1 MRNFA
6 SYFRVLLFLTIAYVI
21 CEILIEDSEAYPIAL
36 LNPYVLA
43 GLGLFML
50 ILIALETVL
59 GAIQGLADQMITA
72 EQKAKLEEAKKE
84 RAANTWF
91 KRLLKHLWK
100 AKPLDDK
107 SVLLEDHD
115 YDGIREL
122 DNPLPPWWLYL
133 FYGTL
138 IFGAVYMVRFHVLDG
153 PTQYEEFESKMAL
166 AQSEIEQYQ
175 ASLPQ
180 KKDLVIS
187 EDEAMLAA
195 GKKIFTMYCQVC
207 HRPDGGGSIGP
218 NLTDAYWIMGGTLND
233 VYDVISNG
241 GRPGKGMVAWKNSL
255 NKTQIEEVS
264 NYIMSLRGTNPPNPK
279 APQGE
284 EFIIETTPSTAIDSL
299 AIDSI

>member
-1 MRNFA
+1 MRTFA

-59 GAIQGLADQMITA
+59 GAIQGLADQMISA

-91 KRLLKHLWK
+91 KRLLKHMWK
-100 AKPLDDK
+100 SKPLEDK
-107 SVLLEDHD
+107 SVLIEDHD

-138 IFGAVYMVRFHVLDG
+138 IFGVVYLVRFHVLDG
-153 PTQYEEFESKMAL
+153 PTQYEEFDSEMVL
-166 AQSEIEQYQ
+166 AQTEIEQYQ

-180 KKDLVIS
+180 EKDLVIS

-233 VYDVISNG
+233 VFDVVSNG
-241 GRPGKGMVAWKNSL
+241 GRSGKGMVAWKNSL

-264 NYIMSLRGTNPPNPK
+264 NYVMSLQGTNPPNPK
-279 APQGE
+279 APEGE
-284 EFIIETTPSTAIDSL
+284 EFVIEAIPSATIDSL
-299 AIDSI
+299 SIDSI

>member
-36 LNPYVLA
+36 LNPYILA

-59 GAIQGLADQMITA
+59 GAIQGLADQMITE

-84 RAANTWF
+84 RGENTWF

-138 IFGAVYMVRFHVLDG
+138 LFGAVYMVRFHVLDG

-175 ASLPQ
+175 ARLPQ
-180 KKDLVIS
+180 EKDLVIS
-187 EDEAMLAA
+187 EDEAMLTA

-218 NLTDAYWIMGGTLND
+218 NLTDAYWILGGTLND

-255 NKTQIEEVS
+255 SKTQIEEVS
-264 NYIMSLRGTNPPNPK
+264 NYIMSLQGTNPPNPK

-284 EFIIETTPSTAIDSL
+284 EFIIETTPGTAIDPL
-299 AIDSI
+299 AIDTI

>member
-59 GAIQGLADQMITA
+59 VAIQGLADQMITA
-72 EQKAKLEEAKKE
+72 AQQSKLEEAKKE
-84 RAANTWF
+84 RAANTWLQ
-91 KRLLKHLWK
+91 RRLKHRGT
-100 AKPLDDK
+100 ANPLAETR
-107 SVLLEDHD
+107 VMFEGHD

-138 IFGAVYMVRFHVLDG
+138 LFGAVYMVRFHVLDG

-180 KKDLVIS
+180 EKDLVIS

-195 GKKIFTMYCQVC
+195 GKKVFTMYCQVC

-241 GRPGKGMVAWKNSL
+241 GRPGTGMVAWKHSL
-255 NKTQIEEVS
+255 NKTHIEEAS
-264 NYIMSLRGTNPPNPK
+264 NQILRQRATNPPHP
-279 APQGE
+279 
-284 EFIIETTPSTAIDSL
+284 TPPP
-299 AIDSI
+299 

>member
-218 NLTDAYWIMGGTLND
+218 NLTDAYWIMGGTLNN

-284 EFIIETTPSTAIDSL
+284 EFIIETIPSTAIDSL

>member
-1 MRNFA
+1 MRTFA

-59 GAIQGLADQMITA
+59 GAIQGLADQMISA

-91 KRLLKHLWK
+91 KRLLKHMWK
-100 AKPLDDK
+100 SKPLEDK
-107 SVLLEDHD
+107 SVLIEDHD

-138 IFGAVYMVRFHVLDG
+138 IFGVVYLVRFHVLDG
-153 PTQYEEFESKMAL
+153 PTQYEEFDSEMVL
-166 AQSEIEQYQ
+166 AQTEIEQYQ

-180 KKDLVIS
+180 EKDLVIS

-233 VYDVISNG
+233 VFDVISNG
-241 GRPGKGMVAWKNSL
+241 GRSGKGMVAWKNSL

-264 NYIMSLRGTNPPNPK
+264 NYVMSLQGTNPPNPK
-279 APQGE
+279 APEGE
-284 EFIIETTPSTAIDSL
+284 EFVIEAIPSATIDSL

>member
-1 MRNFA
+1 MRTFA

-59 GAIQGLADQMITA
+59 GAIQGLADQMISA

-91 KRLLKHLWK
+91 KRLLKHMWK
-100 AKPLDDK
+100 SKPLEDK
-107 SVLLEDHD
+107 SVLIEDHD

-138 IFGAVYMVRFHVLDG
+138 IFGVVYLVRFHVLDG
-153 PTQYEEFESKMAL
+153 PTQYEEFDSEMVL
-166 AQSEIEQYQ
+166 AQTEIEQYQ

-180 KKDLVIS
+180 EKDLVIS

-233 VYDVISNG
+233 VFDVISNG
-241 GRPGKGMVAWKNSL
+241 GRSGKGMVAWKNSL

-264 NYIMSLRGTNPPNPK
+264 NYVMSLQGTKPPNPK
-279 APQGE
+279 APEGE
-284 EFIIETTPSTAIDSL
+284 EFVIEAIPSATIDSL

>member
-59 GAIQGLADQMITA
+59 GAIQGLAEQMITA

-91 KRLLKHLWK
+91 KRVLRHLWK

-138 IFGAVYMVRFHVLDG
+138 LFGAVYMVRFHVLDG

-166 AQSEIEQYQ
+166 AQSEIKQYQ

-180 KKDLVIS
+180 EKDLVIS

-195 GKKIFTMYCQVC
+195 GKKVFTMYCQVC

-218 NLTDAYWIMGGTLND
+218 NLTDAYWIMGGTLNN

-284 EFIIETTPSTAIDSL
+284 EFIIETIPSTAIDSL

>member
-284 EFIIETTPSTAIDSL
+284 EFIIETIPSTAIDSL

>member
-1 MRNFA
+1 MRTFA

-59 GAIQGLADQMITA
+59 GAIQGLADQMISA

-91 KRLLKHLWK
+91 KRLLKHMWK
-100 AKPLDDK
+100 SKPLEDK
-107 SVLLEDHD
+107 SVLIEDHD

-138 IFGAVYMVRFHVLDG
+138 IFGVVYLVRFHVLDG
-153 PTQYEEFESKMAL
+153 PTQYEEFDSEMVL
-166 AQSEIEQYQ
+166 AQTEIEQYQ

-180 KKDLVIS
+180 EKDLVIS

-233 VYDVISNG
+233 VFDVISNG
-241 GRPGKGMVAWKNSL
+241 GRSGKGMVAWKNSL

-264 NYIMSLRGTNPPNPK
+264 NYVMSLQGTNPPNPK
-279 APQGE
+279 APEGE
-284 EFIIETTPSTAIDSL
+284 EFVIEAIPNATIDSL

>member
-21 CEILIEDSEAYPIAL
+21 CEIVIESSEAYPIAL
-36 LNPYVLA
+36 LNPYILA

-91 KRLLKHLWK
+91 KRLLRHLWK

-107 SVLLEDHD
+107 NILLEDHD

-138 IFGAVYMVRFHVLDG
+138 LFGVVYMVRFHVLDG
-153 PTQYEEFESKMAL
+153 PTQYEEFESKIAL
-166 AQSEIEQYQ
+166 AQLEIEQYQ
-175 ASLPQ
+175 ASLPEE
-180 KKDLVIS
+180 KDLVIS
-187 EDEAMLAA
+187 EDEALLAA

-218 NLTDAYWIMGGTLND
+218 NLTDAYWILGGTLND
-233 VYDVISNG
+233 VYNVISNG

-264 NYIMSLRGTNPPNPK
+264 NYIMSLQGTNPPNPK

-284 EFIIETTPSTAIDSL
+284 ELIIETTPSTAIDSL